1 MANYPN
7 LPSMQLELL
16 DGNLQAVQQLEG
28 PVVLI
33 VDTAKKGPNAS
44 QYVVTDP
51 NKAVSVFGA
60 DSPIIES
67 LSKVRFGG
75 AKNVIFYRIGGE
87 SAFLKDLITSGSVIE
102 TTDKSVSE
110 GAKYFVYFGQP
121 SLSSASGVEGLVKQ
135 DDRYLVIKDEKN
147 RIVYSNMVGATIND
161 NRFIV
166 DGFDPSIVNALD
178 GVCKI
183 RIGHIEQMPALEQVI
198 AQPDFAADGSVLT
211 EKDFFGADVAKYQHP
226 GALFAVEDVAVAV
239 PTSLGAG
246 VKQLTNLEVTRGA
259 VDATKSYVGHIQ
271 VKVDGVD
278 YAKVAL
284 DGTESESKIA
294 GMLAS
299 KIAEYKSGSVFD
311 ASSSGD
317 EVTVSAKAELAHK
330 VLSFVPNVGAAGAKH
345 VYHLDTQPTNASSTG
360 KIVVRAFHP
369 VTGVE
374 IATEVAITT
383 GTTAADIARGIKTAL
398 HANVQ
403 LAAVYTISPVDSD
416 LKITLTTLTDV
427 LLPKARMP
435 KVDASSVKGATVT
448 VTEIKGVDEVLPL
461 NVTVVASDVKTGA
474 APSGAV
480 DPSVLTADL
489 VPVDLTAK
497 IKAVVGHPLTPT
509 NKLFYRKAEY
519 RPTRIALVYT
529 GAVKTKTLAMEVVG
543 KSEAEVKALRAAR
556 QEWVYDVP
564 YNAEFSSVEF
574 DPLFAD
580 APIAMSHVSGAAG
593 DFTSTKWDIKL
604 YPKAFRGLNKRDA
617 NGVVTG
623 VKDVML
629 TEAAAVDYSLY
640 VEYDYLVDQLAAV
653 AAYDPTPS
661 VGQGHGPAASLALVA
676 SGNKDAPAHYRSGAD
691 NIGSGFEKMYE
702 VLDSALD
709 DLETTQA
716 TGIYLGS
723 VLFDAPNISDLTK
736 DKWGLVTKADNIL
749 RFVRKVQNED
759 GSIRYEW
766 NNFPVMYKHKADP
779 AKTTSDV
786 TLAKVDNSGNPIIA
800 AKYHEVNF
808 AHRLGMFCHNIVEDE
823 GFILG
828 TIGTSAPKSAST
840 YDVNKWIGV
849 APTKDAAG
857 LVVANGTGLLGNK
870 YMSSQIAEVSAS
882 GKSLKD
888 ARPKGFFYTD
898 SGYPDGQVLVDS
910 NGAPIDIGKYLQIV
924 PAVVNMPN
932 FSGFGSSARTT
943 SGAAIYSAIL
953 QNVQAGDSTTNRLI
967 PGVTLPFVVKKNKLD
982 DMANAGYVTFITK
995 PAGVTVTSGEVPTW
1009 DGSDYQYISTTVIVG
1024 DIARKLRARINPF
1037 LGKGLNDITLAAMN
1051 TAVEQVFLDAVE
1063 SGAIRKFDFNIIQLP
1078 TVKGVGRVAIPS
1090 TIVPAF
1096 ELRKVDSSIKLA
1108 YDI

>member
-1 MANYPN
+1 
-7 LPSMQLELL
+7 
-16 DGNLQAVQQLEG
+16 
-28 PVVLI
+28 
-33 VDTAKKGPNAS
+33 
-44 QYVVTDP
+44 
-51 NKAVSVFGA
+51 
-60 DSPIIES
+60 
-67 LSKVRFGG
+67 
-75 AKNVIFYRIGGE
+75 
-87 SAFLKDLITSGSVIE
+87 
-102 TTDKSVSE
+102 
-110 GAKYFVYFGQP
+110 
-121 SLSSASGVEGLVKQ
+121 
-135 DDRYLVIKDEKN
+135 
-147 RIVYSNMVGATIND
+147 MVGATIND

-166 DGFDPSIVNALD
+166 DGFDPSVVNALD

-183 RIGHIEQMPALEQVI
+183 RIGHIESMPSLEQVI
-198 AQPDFAADGSVLT
+198 AQPDLAADGQVVL
-211 EKDFFGADVAKYQHP
+211 EKDFFGVDVAKYQHP
-226 GALFAVEDVAVAV
+226 GALFAVEDVAVSV
-239 PTSLGAG
+239 PVALGAG
-246 VKQLTNLEVTRGA
+246 VKQVTSLEVARGA
-259 VDATKSYVGHIQ
+259 VDPLKSFAGNIQ
-271 VKVDGVD
+271 IQIDAVD
-278 YAKVAL
+278 YAKVVL

-299 KIAEYKSGSVFD
+299 KIAEYKAGSVFD

-317 EVTVSAKAELAHK
+317 EVIVSAKAELDHK
-330 VLSFVPNVGAAGAKH
+330 ALTFTPNIAAAGVAH
-345 VYHLDTQPTNASSTG
+345 TYNLTMSTTPAANAG

-374 IATEVAITT
+374 IATEFDVLSGDLGSAVTRKMKEAL
-383 GTTAADIARGIKTAL
+383 AANTAL
-398 HANVQ
+398 
-403 LAAVYTISPVDSD
+403 LALYDVTPPDSN
-416 LKITLTTLTDV
+416 KKTTLVCKTEG
-427 LLPKARMP
+427 LLPKSRLP
-435 KVDASSVKGATVT
+435 RVDTSSVKGVTVT
-448 VTEIKGVDEVLPL
+448 VTEVVGVDPVLPL
-461 NVTVVASDVKTGA
+461 NVTVSKSDIKNGS

-489 VPVDLTAK
+489 THIPLTAQ
-497 IKAVVGHPLTPT
+497 IKSVVGHPLTPT
-509 NKLFYRKAEY
+509 NKLFYRKGEY
-519 RPTRIALVYT
+519 RPTRIALVFT
-529 GAVKTKTLAMEVVG
+529 GTVAGKTLAAEAVG
-543 KSEAEVKALRAAR
+543 KTDAEVKALRVAR

-580 APIAMSHVSGAAG
+580 APIALSNGSGAG
-593 DFTSTKWDIKL
+593 DFTATRWDVKL
-604 YPKAFRGLNKRDA
+604 YPKAFRGLAKRDA
-617 NGVVTG
+617 AGKPTG

-629 TEAAAVDYSLY
+629 TSADAANYKVF
-640 VEYDYLVDQLAAV
+640 VEYDYLVDQHAAV
-653 AAYDPTPS
+653 SAYDPTPA

-676 SGNKDAPAHYRSGAD
+676 SGDKSAPAHYRSGAD

-723 VLFDAPNISDLTK
+723 VLFDAPNISDLSK
-736 DKWGLVTKADNIL
+736 DKWGLVTKADNVL

-779 AKTTSDV
+779 AKTTHDI
-786 TLAKVDNSGNPIIA
+786 TLAKVDNSGNAIID
-800 AKYHEVNF
+800 AKFHEVNF

-828 TIGTSAPKSAST
+828 SIGTSAPKSAST

-857 LVVANGTGLLGNK
+857 MVVANGTGLLGNK